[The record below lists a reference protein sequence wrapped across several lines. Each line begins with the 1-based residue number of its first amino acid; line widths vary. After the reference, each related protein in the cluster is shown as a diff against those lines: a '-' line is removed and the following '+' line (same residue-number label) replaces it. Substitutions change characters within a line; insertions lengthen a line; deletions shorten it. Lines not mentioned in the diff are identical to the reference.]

1 MLGGYI
7 KNILHGKLLIFYNKG
22 ARMAANLETQY
33 SIYKINFETV
43 ESVFN
48 DISHGKNNTEY
59 AENIITVLI
68 NSTKK
73 IIQEKQKS
81 SICPVSYQGLKG
93 LIFKTTHYPS
103 WDGVAKQIINNN
115 ELPSQELNKDFL
127 TNTNISY
134 VYFYLCD
141 DKVFAVTGG
150 YGSNYISKF
159 TEKNFG
165 LYLLP
170 KIIKKDNSVIKSILQ
185 NNLLGNQTASQRTNK
200 NSTSIQSEQDMSS
213 IFRQL
218 SIEATRD
225 IAENLGIAFNEDE
238 SQNKKINIVNKDS
251 IVIHRSISIIE
262 LKQVINKICC
272 IEKTK
277 DNFALNYLVLAR
289 KKGLKNNDLYD
300 TLIGTLIDEKYSNFI
315 LTGDDYTTFL
325 TCANK
330 YIIKDEKTGE
340 ILIERDE
347 PVTFLDL
354 IALLKNKNKSSFN
367 KLLKN
372 WTISTVDNA
381 GNLILFPIQIFDA
394 IQGFIEFGDKNQP
407 CYLFNGQWYVFDAK
421 FSDILSN
428 EFKELFNQQ
437 LENRSTYSSNF
448 GLIKTCDTEELY
460 NSEIKKEGKY
470 LVSHTVQ
477 INNVEI
483 ADIII
488 FDNGQLF
495 LMHNKDSFNGAG
507 ARDVSN
513 QVITSA
519 SYLQQM
525 LSSANRDDFLEE
537 YYEKII
543 SKYKNTGIKIPVDKT
558 EFKKYFQ
565 GVPKIHYLIGYLKGY
580 DENSR
585 STYAKYLTVEL
596 INKLLGKGMDCTPLL
611 IGK

>member
-1 MLGGYI
+1 MIVNINIGFCEKGG
-7 KNILHGKLLIFYNKG
+7 
-22 ARMAANLETQY
+22 RMTVNSETQY
-33 SIYKINFETV
+33 SIYKINFESV
-43 ESVFN
+43 ESVFS
-48 DISHGKNNTEY
+48 DISHGRNNTEY

-68 NSTKK
+68 NSTIDIIKK
-73 IIQEKQKS
+73 KPGS
-81 SICPVSYQGLKG
+81 SICSVSYQGLKG
-93 LIFKTTHYPS
+93 VVFKTTHYPS
-103 WDGVAKQIINNN
+103 WGNVAEQIIGNN
-115 ELPSQELNKDFL
+115 ELQSQEMDNDFL
-127 TNTNISY
+127 TNTNVSY
-134 VYFYLCD
+134 IYFYLHNE
-141 DKVFAVTGG
+141 KIFAVTGG

-200 NSTSIQSEQDMSS
+200 NSTSIQNEQDMSS

-225 IAENLGIAFNEDE
+225 IAENLGITFNEEE
-238 SQNKKINIVNKDS
+238 SQSKRINIVNKDS
-251 IVIHRSISIIE
+251 IVIHRSISIAE
-262 LKQVINKICC
+262 LKQVINRICI
-272 IEKTK
+272 IEEER

-289 KKGLKNNDLYD
+289 KKGLKNNDLYNALIQ
-300 TLIGTLIDEKYSNFI
+300 TLVDEKFDNFM

-330 YIIKDEKTGE
+330 YFIKDGQTDE
-340 ILIERDE
+340 ILLESEE
-347 PVTFLDL
+347 PITFSDVINL
-354 IALLKNKNKSSFN
+354 AKNKNKSTFN
-367 KLLKN
+367 RVLKN
-372 WTISTVDNA
+372 WTISTIDDA
-381 GNLILFPIQIFDA
+381 GNLIQFPIQIFDA
-394 IQGFIEFGDKNQP
+394 IQGFIEFGEKNQP
-407 CYLFNGQWYVFDAK
+407 CYLFNGQWYVFDSK
-421 FSDILSN
+421 FSDILTS

-437 LENRSTYSSNF
+437 LEKRKTYTSNF
-448 GLIKTCDTEELY
+448 DLIKNSSTEELY
-460 NSEIKKEGKY
+460 NTTIKKEGKY
-470 LVSHTVQ
+470 LVSHTAL

-488 FDNGQLF
+488 FNDEQIF
-495 LMHNKDSFNGAG
+495 LMHNKDSFSGTG

-513 QVITSA
+513 QVLTSA

-525 LSSANRDDFLEE
+525 LSSVNRDDFLEN
-537 YYEKII
+537 YYDAIA
-543 SKYKNTGIKIPVDKT
+543 SKYGKEEKVPIDKT
-558 EFKKYFQ
+558 EFKKRFQ
-565 GVPKIHYLIGYLKGY
+565 GVPKIHYLIGYLEGY